1 MGAIDS
7 GVYHSKTRLQNEG
20 VPPEDLSS
28 SQARGGGEKRG
39 SRLDVRLS
47 NDELEP
53 GLEWDSVDSDEA
65 SEQFGRRSLTPGP
78 PRQCA
83 SERPPA
89 LAQAPAPPR
98 PQHGGRAPTDDVF
111 P

>member
-1 MGAIDS
+1 MG
-7 GVYHSKTRLQNEG
+7 
-20 VPPEDLSS
+20 DLLRRSFILAS
-28 SQARGGGEKRG
+28 PRGWGKAGIA
-39 SRLDVRLS
+39 LDVRLS

-53 GLEWDSVDSDEA
+53 GSEWDSVDLDEA
-65 SEQFGRRSLTPGP
+65 SEQLFPRVAMENAPRHLDF
-78 PRQCA
+78 RQCA